1 MEEDLLNLAE
11 VEISK
16 SIVKLLRSEPFYAHV
31 VANLS
36 RKMDSNIPTM
46 AVTYREEQL
55 FLLINPSFLIH
66 NLDEKQRVA
75 VWKHEILHIIFKHL
89 KRTTDKNPFVL
100 NLAADIVVNS
110 ASSGYIVKIN
120 SLNIS
125 NITGTAANIIVSL
138 FRSSTEYKIVH
149 NVSVPANAA
158 FTAIDKPTGI
168 YLEEGDSL
176 RLTAG
181 TGSALHAVCSYEI
194 IS

>member
-1 MEEDLLNLAE
+1 MANPNI
-11 VEISK
+11 VNVT
-16 SIVKLLRSEPFYAHV
+16 SILGK
-31 VANLS
+31 
-36 RKMDSNIPTM
+36 T
-46 AVTYREEQL
+46 AVQA
-55 FLLINPSFLIH
+55 
-66 NLDEKQRVA
+66 VA
-75 VWKHEILHIIFKHL
+75 VS
-89 KRTTDKNPFVL
+89 
-100 NLAADIVVNS
+100 AADIVANS

-125 NITGTAANIIVSL
+125 NITGTAANIIVSV
-138 FRSSTEYKIVH
+138 FRSSVEYKIVH